1 MEMYDGDF
9 ELMKSLILDK
19 LNIIHEEIL
28 VLEKDGISIE
38 LLNLKKEQ
46 LKYQELYFKLVE
58 KLYQTNY

>member
-19 LNIIHEEIL
+19 LNVIHEEIL
-28 VLEKDGISIE
+28 ILEKEGLSIE

-58 KLYQTNY
+58 KLYKTNY

>member
-19 LNIIHEEIL
+19 LNAIHEEIL
-28 VLEKDGISIE
+28 ILEKEGLSIE

>member
-28 VLEKDGISIE
+28 ILEKEGLSIE

>member
-1 MEMYDGDF
+1 MQMYDGDF

-19 LNIIHEEIL
+19 LNVIHEEIL

>member
-19 LNIIHEEIL
+19 LNVIHEEIL

>member
-19 LNIIHEEIL
+19 LSVIHEEIL
-28 VLEKDGISIE
+28 ILEKEGLSIE

-58 KLYQTNY
+58 KLYQPNY

>member
-19 LNIIHEEIL
+19 LNVIHEEIL
-28 VLEKDGISIE
+28 ILEKEGLSIE

>member
-19 LNIIHEEIL
+19 LNVIYEEIL
-28 VLEKDGISIE
+28 ILEKEGLSIE

-58 KLYQTNY
+58 KLYHTNY